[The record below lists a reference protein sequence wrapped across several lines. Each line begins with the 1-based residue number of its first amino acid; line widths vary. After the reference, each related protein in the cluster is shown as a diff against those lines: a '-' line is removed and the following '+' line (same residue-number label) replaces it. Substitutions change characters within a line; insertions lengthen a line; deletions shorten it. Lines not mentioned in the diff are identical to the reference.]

1 MKLVKC
7 GKNPENYTRETVGGK
22 GLNLLRL
29 YQAAQKSEWY
39 SVPEFFIL
47 PTDHTKSTT
56 ASAECIAVNFKDSDE
71 VEKAFNYLK
80 KPVIARSSS
89 PLEDGVNATFAGIFE
104 TIPDNQTF
112 DKLREAAYNIGIS
125 AWSSIVDRYAERM
138 GIKTTTEMAIIVQEQ
153 VTDFLTRGIIEI
165 DGDHFLMEE
174 LYKGGKQI
182 NPHEDRLSQL
192 KEIYGTE
199 PWFADACPGH
209 ITEGHFGYLPQAAE
223 QAVKD
228 LGLTGKVQVEYLFK
242 PGEKVK
248 FVQIRQLPEVKSHAV
263 ELDANIPKR
272 APYIESELC
281 NDVACDL
288 TLPAYV
294 TFSQA
299 GFKRILIEIGQGFSG
314 VEMDKR
320 TTQFMRRSKLARNHD
335 FFEFEHLCRNEH
347 AMLDL
352 GERHNFMPAYNALWA
367 HGNRLFED
375 YILICDKLDDSVA
388 EMNNATTNK
397 RAIITTREVNRTSHA
412 MTVAR
417 DLEIPCMCVDSDI
430 MDLKSF
436 YNQVQTGDI
445 VHMKSNGK
453 KAIAWVEKRRKKNP
467 YENLDRELE
476 RELAEE

>member
-1 MKLVKC
+1 MTIIKC
-7 GKNPENYTRETVGGK
+7 GENPENYTREIVGGK

-29 YQAAQKSEWY
+29 HQAAQKSEWY
-39 SVPEFFIL
+39 SVPEFFII
-47 PTDHTKSTT
+47 PVDSIASHGFSKQDGVMKVTFKSEDVE
-56 ASAECIAVNFKDSDE
+56 SAFSAM
-71 VEKAFNYLK
+71 K
-80 KPVIARSSS
+80 KPVIARSSYT
-89 PLEDGVNATFAGIFE
+89 LEDGINASFAGIFE
-104 TIPDNQTF
+104 SIPDIHTF
-112 DKLREAAYNIGIS
+112 DELRASCDSICNS
-125 AWSSIVDRYAERM
+125 ANTKSAENYIARM
-138 GIKTTTEMAIIVQEQ
+138 GIEKEGEMAYIVQKQ
-153 VTDFLTRGIIEI
+153 ITDFLMHGIIEI
-165 DGDHFLMEE
+165 EGDNFALEE
-174 LYKGGKQI
+174 VYKSGDKSL
-182 NPHEDRLSQL
+182 HEERLSWL
-192 KEIYGTE
+192 KEIYGDK

-209 ITEGHFGYLPQAAE
+209 TCEGHFGYLPQAAE
-223 QAVKD
+223 HAAKD
-228 LGLTGKVQVEYLFK
+228 LGLTGKVQVEFLFK
-242 PGEKVK
+242 PGKKVE
-248 FVQIRQLPEVKSHAV
+248 FVQIRQLPKVQSRAIELNVK
-263 ELDANIPKR
+263 IPKK
-272 APYIESELC
+272 APYIESEIC
-281 NDVACDL
+281 NDVPGEL
-288 TLPAYV
+288 ILPAYV

-352 GERHNFMPAYNALWA
+352 GERHNFIQSYNALWA

-397 RAIITTREVNRTSHA
+397 RTIITTREVNRTSHA